1 MTAHIADTNVYLMAT
16 RDEVYRS
23 RFETF
28 VRTHGALQVSSVVA
42 AELLIGVDDV
52 QRLVSVLQVLV
63 STADIVAPN
72 REDWF
77 TAGAA
82 LARLGGD
89 AAKKGRSFWNDALLA
104 AQCARLGV
112 VLITENEKGFRRLRA
127 HIPIRTVKPFPSA

>member
-1 MTAHIADTNVYLMAT
+1 MTPHIADTNVYLMAT
-16 RDEVYRS
+16 RDEEYRS

-28 VRTHGALQVSSVVA
+28 VRTRGTVQVSSVVA
-42 AELLIGVDDV
+42 AELLIGVADV
-52 QRLVSVLQVLV
+52 RKLVSVLHVLV

-89 AAKKGRSFWNDALLA
+89 AVTKGRSFWNDALLA
-104 AQCARLGV
+104 AQCARLGA
-112 VLITENEKGFRRLRA
+112 VLITENERDFRRLRA
-127 HIPIRTVKPFPSA
+127 HIPVRTVKPFPAI